1 MSDQP
6 VVLVVEDEPDVAETY
21 KLWLRDDHDVRVA
34 HDGER
39 ALELVDDDV
48 DVVLLD
54 RMMPG
59 LSGDEVLTEMRERE
73 LDVQVAMVT
82 AVDPDFDIIEM
93 GFDDYVTKP
102 PTREGLH
109 ETVSELLAREAHADG
124 VREYHALLSKR
135 AALEDEKS
143 PADLEASDDFERLE
157 SDIDEMETKLEAGS
171 DRLLDDAAFVSELR
185 DLTGEGNG
193 REGADHEGDDRPEG
207 DR

>member
-1 MSDQP
+1 MNDQP

-21 KLWLRDDHDVRVA
+21 RLWLRDDHDVGVA

-59 LSGDEVLTEMRERE
+59 LSGDEVLVEMRERE

-82 AVDPDFDIIEM
+82 AVDPDFDIVEM

-109 ETVSELLAREAHADG
+109 ETVSELLAREAHADD

-135 AALEDEKS
+135 AALEAEKS
-143 PADLEASDDFERLE
+143 PAELEASDDYARLE
-157 SDIDEMETKLEAGS
+157 SDIDEMEATLEADS

-185 DLTGEGNG
+185 DLTGE
-193 REGADHEGDDRPEG
+193 EGDHEGDDRPEG

>member
-1 MSDQP
+1 MNDQP

-59 LSGDEVLTEMRERE
+59 LSGDEVLVEMRERE